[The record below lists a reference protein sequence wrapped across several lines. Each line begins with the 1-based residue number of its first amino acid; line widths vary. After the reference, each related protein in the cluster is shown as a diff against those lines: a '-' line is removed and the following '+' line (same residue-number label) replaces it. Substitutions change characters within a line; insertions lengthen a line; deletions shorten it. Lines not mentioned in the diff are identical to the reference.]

1 MSADDGTPPAD
12 EGSADARSADLSD
25 LRGAV
30 RDRALIAEAR
40 GALASRLGVPPG
52 EALQHLIWLARD
64 MDLELAE
71 AAALVARAPG
81 GEESTPDVPPT
92 PAPEVEESLNARPP
106 GEKDREEVLRS
117 VTAAN
122 TSGDAETIAA
132 LPEDEHARAVLDAT
146 LDSAAHLVPVR
157 RDDGRV
163 YDFLY
168 ADLNDTARDLFGR
181 GADELRGRRLLR
193 MDPGTALS
201 GLFDAFVNVLEK
213 GEAFHGGPLVYSTA
227 QEGVSKSSRMTV
239 RVVRVPTGICQTW
252 RYHFEE
258 DRARRRLNR
267 VERLGRLGFGEW
279 DLISGE
285 VEWSTQMAA
294 NYGVSVSEA
303 PPSPGDLAKVVAP
316 ADIPLV
322 EDALQT
328 LFTRLEPVEVEHR
341 VALSGGRYRSL
352 WVFAEPVL
360 DSGGLP
366 VSVNIVSQDITRR
379 RRIERA
385 LTQTRRQM
393 QRQQARTAEQQR
405 LAVTLRRAILPDDN
419 DVRQLPGLRVAV
431 RSLAA
436 ETAARIGGDWFATR
450 ELPDGTGL
458 FAIGDVAGHGLPAAE
473 AMARSRNGLL
483 GLASTGEPPGR
494 LVGWLN
500 ELVNDT
506 EPTTGTALVGR
517 YDPDGNKLGWASA
530 GHLPPILLRGGTAV
544 QLQGEPDPMLGAVA
558 GVEYTTHEIR
568 LYPDDIVF
576 LYTDGLVERRD
587 ADLTDG
593 INRLTDLLRESPADL
608 AQVMDR
614 ALTGMRPD
622 RSADDTTLFA
632 VRVE

>member
-1 MSADDGTPPAD
+1 MSAGEGTAPADDG
-12 EGSADARSADLSD
+12 ADAPAADLSD

-40 GALASRLGVPPG
+40 GALAGRLGVPPG

-64 MDLELAE
+64 MDLDLPE
-71 AAALVARAPG
+71 AAKLVARGEPDKEEAAP
-81 GEESTPDVPPT
+81 DAPT
-92 PAPEVEESLNARPP
+92 RAPEVEETLNARPP
-106 GEKDREEVLRS
+106 GEAEREEMLRS

-122 TSGDAETIAA
+122 TSGDAELIDS
-132 LPEDEHARAVLDAT
+132 LPDDAEARSVLSAT
-146 LDSAAHLVPVR
+146 LDSSAQLIPVR

-163 YDFLY
+163 YDFIY
-168 ADLNDTARDLFGR
+168 ADLNDRARDLFGR
-181 GADELRGRRLLR
+181 GAEELRGRRLLR
-193 MDPGTALS
+193 TDPGTALS
-201 GLFDAFVNVLEK
+201 GLFDSYVEVLEK
-213 GEAFHGGPLVYSTA
+213 GEPYHGGPLVYSTA

-239 RVVRVPTGICQTW
+239 RAVRVPTGICISW

-279 DLISGE
+279 DLIGGE
-285 VEWSTQMAA
+285 VEWSDQMAA
-294 NYGVSVSEA
+294 NYGVSVAEA
-303 PPSPGDLAKVVAP
+303 PSSPGDLAKVVAP

-360 DSGGLP
+360 DSNGLP

-385 LTQTRRQM
+385 LSQTRRQM
-393 QRQQARTAEQQR
+393 QRQQVRMTEQQR
-405 LAVTLRRAILPDDN
+405 LAATLRRAILPDDD
-419 DVRQLPGLRVAV
+419 DVRQLPGMDVAV

-436 ETAARIGGDWFATR
+436 ESAARIGGDWFATR
-450 ELPDGTGL
+450 VLPDETGL

-506 EPTTGTALVGR
+506 EPTTGTALVGK
-517 YDPDGNKLGWASA
+517 YDPAERLLTWASA
-530 GHLPPILLRGGTAV
+530 GHLPPVLLRGGTAV
-544 QLQGEPDPMLGAVA
+544 ELQGEPDPMLGALA
-558 GVEYTTHEIR
+558 GAEYETHEIR
-568 LYPDDIVF
+568 LYPDDVVF

-587 ADLTDG
+587 ADITEG
-593 INRLTDLLRESPADL
+593 IDRLTDVLRDAPADL
-608 AQVMDR
+608 KQVLDR

-622 RSADDTTLFA
+622 RAADDITLFA
-632 VRVE
+632 VRAR